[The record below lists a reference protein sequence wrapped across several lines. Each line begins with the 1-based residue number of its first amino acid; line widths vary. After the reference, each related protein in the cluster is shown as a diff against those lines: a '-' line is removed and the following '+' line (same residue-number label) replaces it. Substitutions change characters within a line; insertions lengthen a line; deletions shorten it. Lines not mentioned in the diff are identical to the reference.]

1 MAMSGTTP
9 PPPPAAGDT
18 SRHHH
23 PHRRATARGREAT
36 ASLVGHRRPN
46 HLVWAILTTLF
57 CCLPLGIAAIVF
69 SSQVNS
75 KWNAGDIAGAQAASN
90 KARQFSIWAAVA
102 GVVLVILY
110 IILLV
115 AGLATLEFSTTTT
128 G

>member
-1 MAMSGTTP
+1 M
-9 PPPPAAGDT
+9 
-18 SRHHH
+18 
-23 PHRRATARGREAT
+23 
-36 ASLVGHRRPN
+36 
-46 HLVWAILTTLF
+46 WAILTTLF

-75 KWNAGDIAGAQAASN
+75 KWNVGDVAGAQAASN

-110 IILLV
+110 VILLV
-115 AGLATLEFSTTTT
+115 AGLATLEFNTTTT

>member
-9 PPPPAAGDT
+9 PPPGGGGYESAPPPPPPGYGQGPGGYGPPGGT
-18 SRHHH
+18 
-23 PHRRATARGREAT
+23 PP
-36 ASLVGHRRPN
+36 PN
-46 HLVWAILTTLF
+46 HLVWSILTTLF

-75 KWNAGDIAGAQAASN
+75 KWNAGDVAGAQAASD
-90 KARQFSIWAAVA
+90 KARKFSIWAAVA
-102 GVVLVILY
+102 GVVIAILY
-110 IILLV
+110 VILLV